1 LITFLEIMIHLDF
14 SCDDVDFLSQPY
26 ICLRQ
31 RGIFPFT
38 IDQARCECSDCRH
51 VNRHGKT
58 SGYALAAFT
67 FPDRHARKPR
77 LNFPLRSVAALSGS
91 LISLC
96 VGTSFA
102 KSLFPALGPAGTT
115 TYRLLFAALL
125 MMVVMRPWNRR
136 WRLDDLP
143 LLGLFGAVLGLMNL
157 LFYSSLK
164 TIPLSL
170 AIALEFSGPLA
181 VALWGARRP
190 VDWLWIALALTGLLL
205 LLPLP
210 GRDQAAALDPVG
222 VAFALAGGVCWAGYI
237 IFGQRAAR
245 RHGQMAAPMGLAI
258 AAVIVAPAGILQ
270 AGTALLD
277 PSLLLLGLQS
287 RRLLRVARGG
297 QRTAGARRRRRYEW
311 CWGPCATAGAN
322 DHRSDRTAA
331 ARWGDGLPPLQRLR

>member
-1 LITFLEIMIHLDF
+1 M
-14 SCDDVDFLSQPY
+14 
-26 ICLRQ
+26 
-31 RGIFPFT
+31 
-38 IDQARCECSDCRH
+38 
-51 VNRHGKT
+51 
-58 SGYALAAFT
+58 
-67 FPDRHARKPR
+67 
-77 LNFPLRSVAALSGS
+77 NFPLRSVAALSGS

-245 RHGQMAAPMGLAI
+245 RHGQMAAPMGLTI
-258 AAVIVAPAGILQ
+258 AALIVAPVGVLQ
-270 AGTALLD
+270 AGAALLD
-277 PSLLLLGLQS
+277 PSLLLLGLGVGLLAS
-287 RRLLRVARGG
+287 AIPYSLEVYALARLPKPVFSMLLSMEPAVGAL
-297 QRTAGARRRRRYEW
+297 AGWIILSEQLSLQQLLAVGCVISAAMGSAW
-311 CWGPCATAGAN
+311 MAGRNRDAL
-322 DHRSDRTAA
+322 
-331 ARWGDGLPPLQRLR
+331 G

>member
-1 LITFLEIMIHLDF
+1 
-14 SCDDVDFLSQPY
+14 
-26 ICLRQ
+26 
-31 RGIFPFT
+31 
-38 IDQARCECSDCRH
+38 
-51 VNRHGKT
+51 
-58 SGYALAAFT
+58 
-67 FPDRHARKPR
+67 

-258 AAVIVAPAGILQ
+258 AAVIVAPAGMLQ

-277 PSLLLLGLQS
+277 PSLLLLGLGVGLLAS
-287 RRLLRVARGG
+287 AIPYSLEVYALARLPKPVFSMLLSMEPAVGAL
-297 QRTAGARRRRRYEW
+297 AGWIILSEQLSLQQLLAVGCVISAAMGSAW
-311 CWGPCATAGAN
+311 MAGRNRDAL
-322 DHRSDRTAA
+322 
-331 ARWGDGLPPLQRLR
+331 G